1 MTSRL
6 LLLLNRSYRELP
18 VLLCTI
24 SDISHVSISH
34 FVGSLKNYSDME
46 EKLHHLEYLLKFFFS
61 LDIVK
66 S

>member
-34 FVGSLKNYSDME
+34 FVDSLKNYSDME
-46 EKLHHLEYLLKFFFS
+46 KELHYPRNTF
-61 LDIVK
+61 
-66 S
+66 

>member
-1 MTSRL
+1 M
-6 LLLLNRSYRELP
+6 LLLNRSYRELP

-24 SDISHVSISH
+24 SGISHASISH
-34 FVGSLKNYSDME
+34 FIDSLKNYSDME
-46 EKLHHLEYLLKFFFS
+46 EKLHYLEYLLKFFFS

>member
-1 MTSRL
+1 MTSHL

-34 FVGSLKNYSDME
+34 FVDSLKNYSDME
-46 EKLHHLEYLLKFFFS
+46 KELHYPRIPSKVLL
-61 LDIVK
+61 
-66 S
+66 